1 MQIRTPLELGLTIR
15 DRRRKLGLTQ
25 AELARKIG
33 AGRQWLV
40 AVERGKSRAEIGL
53 VLRALS
59 ALDLSLTIHPDDLPL
74 EPGDGPI
81 PVDIHAVVDAAKKA
95 RE

>member
-40 AVERGKSRAEIGL
+40 AFERGKSRAEVGL

-59 ALDLSLTIHPDDLPL
+59 ALDLSLTIRPDDLPP
-74 EPGDGPI
+74 EPSDGPI
-81 PVDIHAVVDAAKKA
+81 PVDIHAVVDAARKA

>member
-25 AELARKIG
+25 AELASKIG
-33 AGRQWLV
+33 AGRQWLM
-40 AVERGKSRAEIGL
+40 AFERGKSRAEVGL
-53 VLRALS
+53 VLRALA
-59 ALDLSLTIHPDDLPL
+59 ALDLSLTIHPDDLPR
-74 EPGDGPI
+74 EPDNGPI
-81 PVDIHAVVDAAKKA
+81 PVDINAVVDAAKKA

>member
-33 AGRQWLV
+33 AERRWLM
-40 AVERGKSRAEIGL
+40 ALERGKSRAEVGL
-53 VLRALS
+53 ILRILS
-59 ALDLSLTIHPDDLPL
+59 ALDLSLTIRPDDLRL
-74 EPGDGPI
+74 EPSDGPI
-81 PVDIHAVVDAAKKA
+81 PVDIHTVIDAAKKA

>member
-1 MQIRTPLELGLTIR
+1 MRIRTPLELGLTIR

-40 AVERGKSRAEIGL
+40 AFERGKSRAEVGL
-53 VLRALS
+53 VLRAIS
-59 ALDLSLTIHPDDLPL
+59 ALDLALTIHPDDRPL
-74 EPGDGPI
+74 QPNDGPT
-81 PVDIHAVVDAAKKA
+81 PVDIDP
-95 RE
+95 